1 MRVLVSDPL
10 SDKGL
15 AILQA
20 EKDIDVVVDTKMTPD
35 RLIAEIGKYDALIV
49 RSATKVAREVIEAG
63 TRLKV
68 IGRAGAG
75 VDNIDLEAATNRGVI
90 VVNTPGGNSV
100 STAEHTVAMLLA
112 TARNIPQAHM
122 SMKQG
127 KWDRKS
133 FTGVEIQGKVL
144 GVVGLGRIG
153 REVAKRAIG
162 LSMDVLG
169 YDPFISEELARSLGI
184 NLADLDDLCRQADF
198 ITVHTPL
205 NEHTR
210 GLIDAR
216 RIDMMKQGVRIVN
229 CARGGIID
237 EKALADGLRTGK
249 VAAAALDVY
258 ETEPPTAT
266 ELVGLDNVVLTP
278 HLGAST
284 SEAQENVAIEVAR
297 QVVRALQGRAF
308 RNAVNLPSA
317 DPETYEFLRPYL
329 SLASKLGIFLGATV
343 SGGLQ
348 AVEIEYTGDL
358 ADFDLGAVTNY
369 LLQGFLSPV
378 IEVPVTIVNAPL
390 IAKSRGI
397 RVSET
402 KSKDHRGFQSIIRA
416 RAVGREAQRSISGT
430 VYEGSELRIVEVD
443 GYRVDFEPEGDVL
456 LIPHVDKP
464 GVIGAVGQLLGKENI
479 NIAAMYVGR
488 KKIGGHAVML
498 LGIDGLPSKPA
509 LEAVKTVDGVLDVR
523 YVKL

>member
-1 MRVLVSDPL
+1 M
-10 SDKGL
+10 
-15 AILQA
+15 
-20 EKDIDVVVDTKMTPD
+20 
-35 RLIAEIGKYDALIV
+35 
-49 RSATKVAREVIEAG
+49 
-63 TRLKV
+63 
-68 IGRAGAG
+68 
-75 VDNIDLEAATNRGVI
+75 
-90 VVNTPGGNSV
+90 
-100 STAEHTVAMLLA
+100 
-112 TARNIPQAHM
+112 
-122 SMKQG
+122 
-127 KWDRKS
+127 
-133 FTGVEIQGKVL
+133 
-144 GVVGLGRIG
+144 
-153 REVAKRAIG
+153 
-162 LSMDVLG
+162 
-169 YDPFISEELARSLGI
+169 
-184 NLADLDDLCRQADF
+184 
-198 ITVHTPL
+198 
-205 NEHTR
+205 
-210 GLIDAR
+210 
-216 RIDMMKQGVRIVN
+216 
-229 CARGGIID
+229 
-237 EKALADGLRTGK
+237 
-249 VAAAALDVY
+249 
-258 ETEPPTAT
+258 
-266 ELVGLDNVVLTP
+266 
-278 HLGAST
+278 
-284 SEAQENVAIEVAR
+284 
-297 QVVRALQGRAF
+297 
-308 RNAVNLPSA
+308 
-317 DPETYEFLRPYL
+317 
-329 SLASKLGIFLGATV
+329 

-402 KSKDHRGFQSIIRA
+402 TSKDHRGFQSIIRA